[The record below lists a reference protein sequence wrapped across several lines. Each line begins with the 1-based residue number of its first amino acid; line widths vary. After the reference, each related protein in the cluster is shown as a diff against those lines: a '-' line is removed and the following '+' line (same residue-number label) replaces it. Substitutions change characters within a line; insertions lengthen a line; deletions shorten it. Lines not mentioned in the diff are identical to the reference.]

1 MMNGGETGYAN
12 IRDIEQHKNDI
23 RRELKKSNGKIPVKK
38 SMGLVGRTFR

>member
-23 RRELKKSNGKIPVKK
+23 RRELKN
-38 SMGLVGRTFR
+38 RTARFL